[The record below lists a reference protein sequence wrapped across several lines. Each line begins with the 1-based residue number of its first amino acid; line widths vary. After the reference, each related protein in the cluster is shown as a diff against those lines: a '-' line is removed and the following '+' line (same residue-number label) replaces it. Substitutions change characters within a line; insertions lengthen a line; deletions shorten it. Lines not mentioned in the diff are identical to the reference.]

1 MTEQAPLTVYYD
13 GACPLCRREVA
24 WYRRLDRAG
33 RLAWQDV
40 SRDAGDLARDGVCQA
55 DALAR
60 IHARRPD
67 GTLVTGAAAFV
78 AMWERL
84 PGFRWLA
91 PVARQRPMLAI
102 LERAYVWFAK
112 RRGRLTGREI
122 TTA

>member
-1 MTEQAPLTVYYD
+1 MSTHTPLTVYYD

-24 WYRRLDRAG
+24 WYQRLDRAG
-33 RLAWQDV
+33 RLAWHDV

-78 AMWERL
+78 AIWERL
-84 PGFRWLA
+84 PGFRLLA
-91 PVARQRPMLAI
+91 PLARQKPVLAR
-102 LERAYVWFAK
+102 LERAYLWFA
-112 RRGRLTGREI
+112 RRRRRLTGR
-122 TTA
+122 ASAAG